1 MTKEELKL
9 TSKEALERLEMV
21 LNWNGDIDIDKDLYD
36 LWVNLVCRTIEKD
49 LDRLEKLEQENQEL
63 KRKVNYLEKF
73 IEKYEK
79 IPGMATT
86 LRLLHNDFKHM
97 FDNDFKDMFVNCKL
111 TPLPDVEELK
121 MTSQKALQLIRNY
134 HNAEAYETYHD
145 SAKNI
150 FKRELDLIE
159 KDLKILQML
168 KKNMSI
174 KTDYY
179 DDDMRHEYEYIAYN
193 GMDLWI
199 ESEEEL
205 PKKELEKVG
214 QMTYLQ
220 EVLIKNMNEFCSE
233 KFDLSYERT
242 REEANEYINKNIEEY
257 RSLTTHNWY

>member
-21 LNWNGDIDIDKDLYD
+21 LNWSGDIDIDKDLYD

-49 LDRLEKLEQENQEL
+49 LDRLEKLEKENQEL
-63 KRKVNYLEKF
+63 KEKVDYLKKF

-79 IPGMATT
+79 IPGMAIT

-134 HNAEAYETYHD
+134 HNAEAYKTYHD

-199 ESEEEL
+199 ESEEEFNKL
-205 PKKELEKVG
+205 KEWLENDK
-214 QMTYLQ
+214 
-220 EVLIKNMNEFCSE
+220 
-233 KFDLSYERT
+233 
-242 REEANEYINKNIEEY
+242 
-257 RSLTTHNWY
+257 

>member
-1 MTKEELKL
+1 MTKEELKM
-9 TSKEALERLEMV
+9 TSKEALQRLENV
-21 LNWNGDIDIDKDLYD
+21 LTWSGDLDIDTDLYN
-36 LWVNLVCRTIEKD
+36 LWVDLACRTIKKD

-63 KRKVNYLEKF
+63 KGKVNHLQKF

-86 LRLLHNDFKHM
+86 LRLLHNNFKHM

-179 DDDMRHEYEYIAYN
+179 DDDMRYEYEYIAYN

-199 ESEEEL
+199 ESKEEFNKL
-205 PKKELEKVG
+205 KEWLE
-214 QMTYLQ
+214 
-220 EVLIKNMNEFCSE
+220 NE
-233 KFDLSYERT
+233 
-242 REEANEYINKNIEEY
+242 
-257 RSLTTHNWY
+257 

>member
-1 MTKEELKL
+1 MTKEELKM
-9 TSKEALERLEMV
+9 TSKEALQRLENV
-21 LNWNGDIDIDKDLYD
+21 LTWSGDIDIDTDLYN
-36 LWVNLVCRTIEKD
+36 LWVDLACRTIEKD
-49 LDRLEKLEQENQEL
+49 LDRLEKLEKENQEL
-63 KRKVNYLEKF
+63 KGKVNYLKKF
-73 IEKYEK
+73 MKKYEK
-79 IPGMATT
+79 IPGMAIT

-199 ESEEEL
+199 ESKEEFNKL
-205 PKKELEKVG
+205 KEWLEDDK
-214 QMTYLQ
+214 
-220 EVLIKNMNEFCSE
+220 
-233 KFDLSYERT
+233 
-242 REEANEYINKNIEEY
+242 
-257 RSLTTHNWY
+257 

>member
-49 LDRLEKLEQENQEL
+49 LDRLEKLEKENQEL
-63 KRKVNYLEKF
+63 KGKVDYLEKF

-97 FDNDFKDMFVNCKL
+97 FDNDFKDMFTNCKL

-134 HNAEAYETYHD
+134 HNAEAYKTYHD

-199 ESEEEL
+199 ESKEEFNKL
-205 PKKELEKVG
+205 KEWLENDK
-214 QMTYLQ
+214 
-220 EVLIKNMNEFCSE
+220 
-233 KFDLSYERT
+233 
-242 REEANEYINKNIEEY
+242 
-257 RSLTTHNWY
+257 

>member
-21 LNWNGDIDIDKDLYD
+21 LNWSGGIDIDKDLYD

-49 LDRLEKLEQENQEL
+49 LNRLEKLEKENQEL
-63 KRKVNYLEKF
+63 KGKVNYLQKF
-73 IEKYEK
+73 IEKYER

-97 FDNDFKDMFVNCKL
+97 FDNDFKDMFTNCKL

-168 KKNMSI
+168 KENMSI

-199 ESEEEL
+199 KSKEEFNKL
-205 PKKELEKVG
+205 KEWLENDK
-214 QMTYLQ
+214 
-220 EVLIKNMNEFCSE
+220 
-233 KFDLSYERT
+233 
-242 REEANEYINKNIEEY
+242 
-257 RSLTTHNWY
+257 

>member
-21 LNWNGDIDIDKDLYD
+21 LNWSGDIDIDKDLYD

-49 LDRLEKLEQENQEL
+49 LDRLEKLEKENQEL
-63 KRKVNYLEKF
+63 KEKVDYLKKF

-79 IPGMATT
+79 IPGMAIT

-134 HNAEAYETYHD
+134 HNAEAYKTYHD
-145 SAKNI
+145 STKNI

-199 ESEEEL
+199 ESEEEFNKL
-205 PKKELEKVG
+205 KEWLENDK
-214 QMTYLQ
+214 
-220 EVLIKNMNEFCSE
+220 
-233 KFDLSYERT
+233 
-242 REEANEYINKNIEEY
+242 
-257 RSLTTHNWY
+257 

>member
-1 MTKEELKL
+1 MVVLYVMQLKILNVKQFKDEEKMIKEELKI
-9 TSKEALERLEMV
+9 TSKEALERLEML
-21 LNWNGDIDIDKDLYD
+21 LNWSGDNIDIDKDLYD
-36 LWVNLVCRTIEKD
+36 LWVNLAFRTIEKD
-49 LDRLEKLEQENQEL
+49 LNRLEKLEKENQEL
-63 KRKVNYLEKF
+63 KGKVNYLEKC

-79 IPGMATT
+79 TPGMATT

-97 FDNDFKDMFVNCKL
+97 FDNDFKDMFTNCKL
-111 TPLPDVEELK
+111 TPLPNVEELK

-199 ESEEEL
+199 ESKEEFNKL
-205 PKKELEKVG
+205 KEWLENDK
-214 QMTYLQ
+214 
-220 EVLIKNMNEFCSE
+220 
-233 KFDLSYERT
+233 
-242 REEANEYINKNIEEY
+242 
-257 RSLTTHNWY
+257 

>member
-49 LDRLEKLEQENQEL
+49 LDRLEKLEKENQEL
-63 KRKVNYLEKF
+63 KGKVNYLEKF

-97 FDNDFKDMFVNCKL
+97 FDNDFKDMFTNCKL
-111 TPLPDVEELK
+111 TSLPDVEELK

-145 SAKNI
+145 STKNI

-199 ESEEEL
+199 ESKEEFNKL
-205 PKKELEKVG
+205 KEWLENDK
-214 QMTYLQ
+214 
-220 EVLIKNMNEFCSE
+220 
-233 KFDLSYERT
+233 
-242 REEANEYINKNIEEY
+242 
-257 RSLTTHNWY
+257 

>member
-21 LNWNGDIDIDKDLYD
+21 LNWSGDIDIDKDLYD

-49 LDRLEKLEQENQEL
+49 LDRLEKLEKENQEL
-63 KRKVNYLEKF
+63 KGKVNYLEKF

-111 TPLPDVEELK
+111 TPLPNVEELK

-174 KTDYY
+174 ETDYY
-179 DDDMRHEYEYIAYN
+179 DDDMRHEYEYVAYN

-199 ESEEEL
+199 ESEEEFNKL
-205 PKKELEKVG
+205 KEWLENDK
-214 QMTYLQ
+214 
-220 EVLIKNMNEFCSE
+220 
-233 KFDLSYERT
+233 
-242 REEANEYINKNIEEY
+242 
-257 RSLTTHNWY
+257 

>member
-9 TSKEALERLEMV
+9 TSKEALKRLEMV
-21 LNWNGDIDIDKDLYD
+21 LNWSGDIDIDKDLYD

-49 LDRLEKLEQENQEL
+49 LDRLEKLEKENQEL
-63 KRKVNYLEKF
+63 KEKVNSLKKF

-159 KDLKILQML
+159 KDLEILQML

-199 ESEEEL
+199 ENEEEFNKL
-205 PKKELEKVG
+205 KEWLENDK
-214 QMTYLQ
+214 
-220 EVLIKNMNEFCSE
+220 
-233 KFDLSYERT
+233 
-242 REEANEYINKNIEEY
+242 
-257 RSLTTHNWY
+257 

>member
-1 MTKEELKL
+1 MTKEELKM
-9 TSKEALERLEMV
+9 TSKEALERLEHV
-21 LNWNGDIDIDKDLYD
+21 LTWDGDMDIDKDLYN
-36 LWVNLVCRTIEKD
+36 LWIELVCRTIEKD
-49 LDRLEKLEQENQEL
+49 LDRLEKLEKENQEL
-63 KRKVNYLEKF
+63 KGKVNHFEKV
-73 IEKYEK
+73 IEDIKN
-79 IPGMATT
+79 IPDCDFKKT
-86 LRLLHNDFKHM
+86 LIDIGFKHM
-97 FDNDFKDMFVNCKL
+97 FVNCRL

-134 HNAEAYETYHD
+134 HNAEAYETYHN

-199 ESEEEL
+199 ENEEEFNKL
-205 PKKELEKVG
+205 KEWL
-214 QMTYLQ
+214 T
-220 EVLIKNMNEFCSE
+220 NE
-233 KFDLSYERT
+233 
-242 REEANEYINKNIEEY
+242 
-257 RSLTTHNWY
+257 

>member
-49 LDRLEKLEQENQEL
+49 LDRLEKLEKENQEL
-63 KRKVNYLEKF
+63 KGKVNYLQKF
-73 IEKYEK
+73 IEKYER

-193 GMDLWI
+193 GTPLAI
-199 ESEEEL
+199 ETKEEFN
-205 PKKELEKVG
+205 KIKEWLEK
-214 QMTYLQ
+214 
-220 EVLIKNMNEFCSE
+220 
-233 KFDLSYERT
+233 
-242 REEANEYINKNIEEY
+242 
-257 RSLTTHNWY
+257 

>member
-9 TSKEALERLEMV
+9 TSKEALKRLEMV
-21 LNWNGDIDIDKDLYD
+21 LNWSGDIDIDKDLYD

-49 LDRLEKLEQENQEL
+49 LDRLEKLEKENQEL
-63 KRKVNYLEKF
+63 KEKVNYLKKF

-111 TPLPDVEELK
+111 IPLPDVEELK

-134 HNAEAYETYHD
+134 HNVEAYETYHD

-199 ESEEEL
+199 ESKEEFNKL
-205 PKKELEKVG
+205 KEWLENDK
-214 QMTYLQ
+214 
-220 EVLIKNMNEFCSE
+220 
-233 KFDLSYERT
+233 
-242 REEANEYINKNIEEY
+242 
-257 RSLTTHNWY
+257 

>member
-1 MTKEELKL
+1 MTKEELKM
-9 TSKEALERLEMV
+9 TSKEALQRLENV
-21 LNWNGDIDIDKDLYD
+21 LTWSGDIDIDTDLYN
-36 LWVNLVCRTIEKD
+36 LWVDLACRTVEKD
-49 LDRLEKLEQENQEL
+49 LDRLEKLEKENQEL
-63 KRKVNYLEKF
+63 KEKVNHLQKF

-134 HNAEAYETYHD
+134 HNAEAHEIYHD

-159 KDLKILQML
+159 KDLEILQML

-199 ESEEEL
+199 ESKEEFN
-205 PKKELEKVG
+205 KIKEW
-214 QMTYLQ
+214 
-220 EVLIKNMNEFCSE
+220 
-233 KFDLSYERT
+233 
-242 REEANEYINKNIEEY
+242 
-257 RSLTTHNWY
+257 LTNDK

>member
-1 MTKEELKL
+1 M
-9 TSKEALERLEMV
+9 TSKEALEKLSYTPIYEE
-21 LNWNGDIDIDKDLYD
+21 DIDIVFKGDLCEVYESEVD
-36 LWVNLVCRTIEKD
+36 TIEKD
-49 LDRLEKLEQENQEL
+49 LDRLEKLEKENQEL
-63 KRKVNYLEKF
+63 KGKVNYLNKF

-79 IPGMATT
+79 IPGMAIT

-97 FDNDFKDMFVNCKL
+97 FDNDFKDMFINCKL

-199 ESEEEL
+199 ESKEEFNKL
-205 PKKELEKVG
+205 KEWLEDDK
-214 QMTYLQ
+214 
-220 EVLIKNMNEFCSE
+220 
-233 KFDLSYERT
+233 
-242 REEANEYINKNIEEY
+242 
-257 RSLTTHNWY
+257 

>member
-9 TSKEALERLEMV
+9 TSKEALKRLEMV
-21 LNWNGDIDIDKDLYD
+21 LNWSGDIDIDKDLYD
-36 LWVNLVCRTIEKD
+36 LWVTLVCRTIEKD
-49 LDRLEKLEQENQEL
+49 LDRLEKLEKENQEL
-63 KRKVNYLEKF
+63 KGKVNYLEKF

-111 TPLPDVEELK
+111 TSLPDVEELK

-199 ESEEEL
+199 ESKEEFNKL
-205 PKKELEKVG
+205 KEWLENDK
-214 QMTYLQ
+214 
-220 EVLIKNMNEFCSE
+220 
-233 KFDLSYERT
+233 
-242 REEANEYINKNIEEY
+242 
-257 RSLTTHNWY
+257 

>member
-9 TSKEALERLEMV
+9 TSKEALKRLEMV
-21 LNWNGDIDIDKDLYD
+21 LNWSGDIDIDKDLYKI
-36 LWVNLVCRTIEKD
+36 WVNLVCRTIEKD
-49 LDRLEKLEQENQEL
+49 LDRLEKLEKAFDTLSKDDEKAKKLLSLEIEKNRKLQIIEEKLEKENQDLKGKVDYL
-63 KRKVNYLEKF
+63 KRF

-97 FDNDFKDMFVNCKL
+97 FDNDFKDMFTNCKL
-111 TPLPDVEELK
+111 TPLPEVEELK

-145 SAKNI
+145 NTKNI

-159 KDLKILQML
+159 KDLEILQML

-199 ESEEEL
+199 ESKEEFNKL
-205 PKKELEKVG
+205 KEWLENDK
-214 QMTYLQ
+214 
-220 EVLIKNMNEFCSE
+220 
-233 KFDLSYERT
+233 
-242 REEANEYINKNIEEY
+242 
-257 RSLTTHNWY
+257 

>member
-49 LDRLEKLEQENQEL
+49 LDRLEKLEKENQEL
-63 KRKVNYLEKF
+63 KGKVDYLEKF

-97 FDNDFKDMFVNCKL
+97 FDNDFKDMFTNCKL

-134 HNAEAYETYHD
+134 HNAEAYKTYHD

-159 KDLKILQML
+159 KDLEILQML

-199 ESEEEL
+199 ESKEEFNKL
-205 PKKELEKVG
+205 KEWLENDK
-214 QMTYLQ
+214 
-220 EVLIKNMNEFCSE
+220 
-233 KFDLSYERT
+233 
-242 REEANEYINKNIEEY
+242 
-257 RSLTTHNWY
+257 

>member
-9 TSKEALERLEMV
+9 TSKEALKRLERV
-21 LNWNGDIDIDKDLYD
+21 LNWSGDIDIDKDLYD

-49 LDRLEKLEQENQEL
+49 LDRLEKLEKENQEL
-63 KRKVNYLEKF
+63 KEKVDYLKKF
-73 IEKYEK
+73 IEKYEN

-86 LRLLHNDFKHM
+86 LRLFHNNFKHM
-97 FDNDFKDMFVNCKL
+97 FDNDFKDMFTNCKL
-111 TPLPDVEELK
+111 TPLPEVEELK

-134 HNAEAYETYHD
+134 HDAEAYETYHD

-199 ESEEEL
+199 ESKEEFNKL
-205 PKKELEKVG
+205 KEWL
-214 QMTYLQ
+214 T
-220 EVLIKNMNEFCSE
+220 NE
-233 KFDLSYERT
+233 
-242 REEANEYINKNIEEY
+242 
-257 RSLTTHNWY
+257 

>member
-1 MTKEELKL
+1 MTKEELEV
-9 TSKEALERLEMV
+9 TSKEALERLEHV
-21 LNWNGDIDIDKDLYD
+21 LNWDGDLDIDKDLYKI
-36 LWVNLVCRTIEKD
+36 WVNLICKTIEKD
-49 LDRLEKLEQENQEL
+49 LERLEKLEKENQEL
-63 KRKVNYLEKF
+63 KGKVKYLNKF
-73 IEKYEK
+73 IKKYEK

-134 HNAEAYETYHD
+134 HNAEAHEIYHD
-145 SAKNI
+145 NAKNI

-159 KDLKILQML
+159 KDLEILQML

-179 DDDMRHEYEYIAYN
+179 DDDMRHKYEYIAYN

-199 ESEEEL
+199 ESKEEFNKL
-205 PKKELEKVG
+205 KEWLE
-214 QMTYLQ
+214 
-220 EVLIKNMNEFCSE
+220 NE
-233 KFDLSYERT
+233 
-242 REEANEYINKNIEEY
+242 
-257 RSLTTHNWY
+257 

>member
-1 MTKEELKL
+1 MTKEELKM
-9 TSKEALERLEMV
+9 TSKEALERLEHV
-21 LNWNGDIDIDKDLYD
+21 LTWDGDMDIDKDLYN
-36 LWVNLVCRTIEKD
+36 LWVELVCRTIEKD
-49 LDRLEKLEQENQEL
+49 LDRLEKLEKENQEL
-63 KRKVNYLEKF
+63 KGKVNHFEKV
-73 IEKYEK
+73 IEDIKN
-79 IPGMATT
+79 IPDCDFKKT
-86 LRLLHNDFKHM
+86 LIDIGFKHM
-97 FDNDFKDMFVNCKL
+97 FVNCRL

-134 HNAEAYETYHD
+134 HNAEAYETYHN

-199 ESEEEL
+199 ENEEEFNKL
-205 PKKELEKVG
+205 KEWL
-214 QMTYLQ
+214 T
-220 EVLIKNMNEFCSE
+220 NE
-233 KFDLSYERT
+233 
-242 REEANEYINKNIEEY
+242 
-257 RSLTTHNWY
+257 

>member
-9 TSKEALERLEMV
+9 TSKEALKRLEHV
-21 LNWNGDIDIDKDLYD
+21 LNWSGDIDIDKDLYD

-49 LDRLEKLEQENQEL
+49 LDRLEKLEKENQEL
-63 KRKVNYLEKF
+63 KGKVNSLKKS
-73 IEKYEK
+73 IKKYEK

-111 TPLPDVEELK
+111 TPLPEVEELK

-134 HNAEAYETYHD
+134 HNAEAYETYQE

-159 KDLKILQML
+159 KDLEILQML

-199 ESEEEL
+199 ESKEEFNKL
-205 PKKELEKVG
+205 KEWLE
-214 QMTYLQ
+214 
-220 EVLIKNMNEFCSE
+220 NE
-233 KFDLSYERT
+233 D
-242 REEANEYINKNIEEY
+242 
-257 RSLTTHNWY
+257 

>member
-21 LNWNGDIDIDKDLYD
+21 LNWSGDIDIDKDLYD

-49 LDRLEKLEQENQEL
+49 LDRLEKLEKENQEL
-63 KRKVNYLEKF
+63 KGKVNSLKKF

-86 LRLLHNDFKHM
+86 LRLLHNDFKYM
-97 FDNDFKDMFVNCKL
+97 FDNDFKNMFVNCKL
-111 TPLPDVEELK
+111 TSLPDVKELK

-150 FKRELDLIE
+150 FKRELDIIE
-159 KDLKILQML
+159 KDLEILQML

-179 DDDMRHEYEYIAYN
+179 DDDMHHEYEYIAYN

-199 ESEEEL
+199 ESKEEFNKL
-205 PKKELEKVG
+205 KEWLENDK
-214 QMTYLQ
+214 
-220 EVLIKNMNEFCSE
+220 
-233 KFDLSYERT
+233 
-242 REEANEYINKNIEEY
+242 
-257 RSLTTHNWY
+257 

>member
-9 TSKEALERLEMV
+9 TRKEALKRLEMV
-21 LNWNGDIDIDKDLYD
+21 LNWSGDIDIDKDLYD

-49 LDRLEKLEQENQEL
+49 LDRLEKLEKENQEL
-63 KRKVNYLEKF
+63 KGKVNYLEKF

-97 FDNDFKDMFVNCKL
+97 FDNDFKDMFTNCKL
-111 TPLPDVEELK
+111 TSLPDVEELK

-199 ESEEEL
+199 ESEEEFNKL
-205 PKKELEKVG
+205 KEWLENDK
-214 QMTYLQ
+214 
-220 EVLIKNMNEFCSE
+220 
-233 KFDLSYERT
+233 
-242 REEANEYINKNIEEY
+242 
-257 RSLTTHNWY
+257 

>member
-1 MTKEELKL
+1 MISKKELEV
-9 TSKEALERLEMV
+9 TSKEALERLEHV
-21 LNWNGDIDIDKDLYD
+21 LNWDGDLDIDKDLYNIW
-36 LWVNLVCRTIEKD
+36 LNLICKTIEKD
-49 LDRLEKLEQENQEL
+49 LDRLENLEKAFDALSKDDEKAKKLLSLEIEKNRKLQIIEEKLEKENQEL
-63 KRKVNYLEKF
+63 KGKVNYLKKF

-79 IPGMATT
+79 IPGMAIT
-86 LRLLHNDFKHM
+86 LRLLHNNFKHM
-97 FDNDFKDMFVNCKL
+97 FDNDFKDLFTNCKL

-193 GMDLWI
+193 GTDLWI
-199 ESEEEL
+199 ESKEEFNKL
-205 PKKELEKVG
+205 KEWLENDK
-214 QMTYLQ
+214 
-220 EVLIKNMNEFCSE
+220 
-233 KFDLSYERT
+233 
-242 REEANEYINKNIEEY
+242 
-257 RSLTTHNWY
+257 